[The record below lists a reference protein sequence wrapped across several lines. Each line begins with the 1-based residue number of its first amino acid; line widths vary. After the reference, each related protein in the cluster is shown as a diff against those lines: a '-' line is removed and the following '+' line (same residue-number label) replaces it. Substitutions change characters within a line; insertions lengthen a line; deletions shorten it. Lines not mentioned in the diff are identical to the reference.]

1 MNRRGDDI
9 LRISN
14 NSIQK
19 LGFKAGVK
27 SLDSVAYESS
37 RGILLAEMNKI
48 LKIAVIYAEYV
59 NKRTISA
66 SMISTAARDLG
77 MPNQW
82 LTHKLKKGILCE
94 TYEAKIA
101 KRKKSSSP
109 KKKKFKPGTIAAR
122 KVKHYQKLN
131 SCLMLNKSAIREIA
145 KSIVFDYMIDA
156 RFSSESLILL
166 QYIME
171 NYLISLLK
179 KAKKISGRAGK
190 ARVSYKDVELARIM

>member
-1 MNRRGDDI
+1 
-9 LRISN
+9 
-14 NSIQK
+14 
-19 LGFKAGVK
+19 
-27 SLDSVAYESS
+27 
-37 RGILLAEMNKI
+37 MNKI
-48 LKIAVIYAEYV
+48 LKIAVMYAEYV

-77 MPNQW
+77 MSNQW

-109 KKKKFKPGTIAAR
+109 KKKKFNPGTVAAR

-131 SCLMLNKSAIREIA
+131 SCLMLNKSAIREVA
-145 KSIVFDYMIDA
+145 KSIVFDYMVDA